1 MRVARVARVRVV
13 CRVRYERVLEGLL
26 WASSGIPACDPIV
39 VVGTVTIC
47 DGMVH
52 LRCIGQTSVMRRFAP
67 VCVGARGSCVC
78 PEEDHPMSTVS
89 TLLRTAVRFRVCV

>member
-1 MRVARVARVRVV
+1 MGVPFPAPGVLQTFRNRVRVARAERACVV
-13 CRVRYERVLEGLL
+13 CRVRYERALEGLL

-52 LRCIGQTSVMRRFAP
+52 LRCVCLTYVMRRFAS
-67 VCVGARGSCVC
+67 VCVGVPNVGISDV
-78 PEEDHPMSTVS
+78 
-89 TLLRTAVRFRVCV
+89 